1 MKLECVKEKLKEVVL
16 LAEKLSGKNNNLPIL
31 QSILLIADGKSLKIR
46 ATNLDI
52 GAEFEIPAKIEKKG
66 SVSVPGNILS
76 NTLNNLQKD
85 KNITI
90 SLINNNLYISTENS
104 STTIKS
110 FSSDEFPT
118 LPIIKEGVP
127 VVISAQQLT
136 NGLKSVVFSASI
148 SDIKP
153 EISSVYIYQ
162 DGDYLVFA
170 ATDSF
175 RLAEKKIL
183 NKKTKEFQGV
193 ILPLK
198 NTHEIIRILE
208 NTQEDVV
215 IHTNKNQISFYYGG
229 VYITSRVIN
238 AIFPDYKQ
246 IIPKGHTTE
255 AIILKGDL
263 MSTLKISTVFSDKF
277 HKTNLVLR
285 PADKLFE
292 ISSQNP
298 DTGENTTRVDAS
310 LEGDILEI
318 SFNHKY
324 ILECLHFIKEDSVT
338 LQFNGENKPLMIKG
352 LGDTSFLYLVMPINK

>member
-175 RLAEKKIL
+175 RLA
-183 NKKTKEFQGV
+183 
-193 ILPLK
+193 
-198 NTHEIIRILE
+198 
-208 NTQEDVV
+208 
-215 IHTNKNQISFYYGG
+215 
-229 VYITSRVIN
+229 
-238 AIFPDYKQ
+238 
-246 IIPKGHTTE
+246 
-255 AIILKGDL
+255 
-263 MSTLKISTVFSDKF
+263 
-277 HKTNLVLR
+277 
-285 PADKLFE
+285 
-292 ISSQNP
+292 
-298 DTGENTTRVDAS
+298 DT
-310 LEGDILEI
+310 
-318 SFNHKY
+318 
-324 ILECLHFIKEDSVT
+324 
-338 LQFNGENKPLMIKG
+338 
-352 LGDTSFLYLVMPINK
+352 